1 MLRCYCDSDRRNRW
15 CYCGW
20 GGKRCAYYTPDWFAC
35 FCQRKGDWIVGDDN
49 GVVFVPKEDAQE
61 IANRAINVMERE
73 NRIREEIRRGSTL
86 SKVLDLKKWK

>member
-1 MLRCYCDSDRRNRW
+1 M
-15 CYCGW
+15 
-20 GGKRCAYYTPDWFAC
+20 
-35 FCQRKGDWIVGDDN
+35 
-49 GVVFVPKEDAQE
+49 VFVPKEDAQE